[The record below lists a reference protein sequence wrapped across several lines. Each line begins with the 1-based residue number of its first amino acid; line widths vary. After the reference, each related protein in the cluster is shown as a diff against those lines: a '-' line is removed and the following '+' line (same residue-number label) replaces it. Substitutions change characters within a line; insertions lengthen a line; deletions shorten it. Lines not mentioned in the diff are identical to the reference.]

1 MDAYIVFVLFH
12 KCTTVHYLHV
22 CNGSVCGVCV
32 CVCARI
38 HSGYLEAW
46 VAAKVQQGLDHLQMA
61 FVDSDVQGGL
71 SALVPGVQVGTAPLQ
86 HLDHRALV
94 SEGRVVHR
102 PVSIL
107 VLGGILYRLTQCL
120 YCLHLSEHPTMTDT
134 VSFLR
139 V

>member
-1 MDAYIVFVLFH
+1 M
-12 KCTTVHYLHV
+12 
-22 CNGSVCGVCV
+22 
-32 CVCARI
+32 
-38 HSGYLEAW
+38 
-46 VAAKVQQGLDHLQMA
+46 AAKVQQGLDHLQMA

-107 VLGGILYRLTQCL
+107 VLGGILYI
-120 YCLHLSEHPTMTDT
+120 D
-134 VSFLR
+134 
-139 V
+139 